1 MGKRKKKFTLS
12 KYLSDA
18 LEVPLDDITGGFFIG
33 ISEGCQLCIRGCEG
47 ITDYTGNRVTVK
59 AKGGSVTIEGV
70 NLDIVYYTDSEI
82 TLRGDIHS
90 VVLGGGTGPE

>member
-1 MGKRKKKFTLS
+1 M
-12 KYLSDA
+12 
-18 LEVPLDDITGGFFIG
+18 
-33 ISEGCQLCIRGCEG
+33 
-47 ITDYTGNRVTVK
+47 TVK